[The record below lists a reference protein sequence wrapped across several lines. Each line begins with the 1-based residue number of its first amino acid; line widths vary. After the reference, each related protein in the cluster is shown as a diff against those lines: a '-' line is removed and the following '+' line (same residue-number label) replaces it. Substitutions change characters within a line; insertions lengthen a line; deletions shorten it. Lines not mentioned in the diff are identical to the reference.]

1 MNENYKISY
10 LKYKKK
16 YLNLKKKLHGGTL
29 TLEEK
34 KLINKFE
41 TEGNGQGI
49 IIGHGSQLDNFCLI
63 PDNIIL
69 RPMSKSGSATLIDDL
84 QDFDMDSLKKRPD
97 RKLISEFTVDG
108 IDYNNW
114 YLPGSLIPN
123 ININLRTV
131 FRGERE
137 FSFTGVITGTI
148 YESNPSTGII
158 IFPYVNED
166 QTRQKSL
173 QYHDSRLLPGDI
185 WNTHILLSELL
196 QIMSRNI
203 NIYTSPT
210 EKIPKIYILA
220 ACRVGDE
227 SISFNTLQKCLTDL
241 KEEQRRE
248 SGFEELSSFTR
259 TKSASQIE
267 IFKTFK
273 KIYDDVSSLITS
285 GNLDNINRFI
295 PADIAKTPE
304 TQKSIHQILQ
314 SALGDIS
321 YHIQNG
327 LVTPKYFC
335 MLKNLLEHNFSY
347 EYKKLYLDLLIK
359 LRKP

>member
-1 MNENYKISY
+1 
-10 LKYKKK
+10 
-16 YLNLKKKLHGGTL
+16 
-29 TLEEK
+29 
-34 KLINKFE
+34 
-41 TEGNGQGI
+41 
-49 IIGHGSQLDNFCLI
+49 
-63 PDNIIL
+63 
-69 RPMSKSGSATLIDDL
+69 
-84 QDFDMDSLKKRPD
+84 
-97 RKLISEFTVDG
+97 
-108 IDYNNW
+108 
-114 YLPGSLIPN
+114 
-123 ININLRTV
+123 
-131 FRGERE
+131 
-137 FSFTGVITGTI
+137 
-148 YESNPSTGII
+148 
-158 IFPYVNED
+158 
-166 QTRQKSL
+166 
-173 QYHDSRLLPGDI
+173 
-185 WNTHILLSELL
+185 
-196 QIMSRNI
+196 MSRNI

-241 KEEQRRE
+241 EEEQRRE
-248 SGFEELSSFTR
+248 SGFKELSSFTR